1 MPVIVIGAGVIG
13 VAAAVALRRDGH
25 DVVLVDR
32 GGPGRATS
40 YGNMAGIGST
50 EFLPLSYPGV
60 WRRLPRWLLD
70 PTGPLALRPSYLP
83 RALPWLG
90 RFIWSGRPSRWR
102 EIAESGAAL
111 CRRALTD
118 TRQLLEAAGLR
129 HLLVEEGCLC
139 LYANERER
147 ADDSLRLRFLRE
159 HDFEV
164 RELSAAEI
172 SDLEPTVAPRFH
184 SGVLLPQWQRVTNP
198 YDVVKLLFECFI
210 QAGGQFV
217 TKDVIRLTAEAV
229 EFADGS
235 RLPFSTAV
243 VAAGAWSGK
252 LAATI
257 GDQVPLESERG
268 YHSDLPH
275 PGVRPRL
282 TLTWPAKAFVIV
294 PIDGDKLRVGGT
306 VEIAGLEA
314 PPNFRR
320 ARVLLGH
327 AKQILPA
334 LDTRDPSEWMGHR
347 PALPDTI
354 PVIGR
359 SPHAPNVIY
368 AFGHGHLGLT
378 LAATTA
384 SLVADLAMQRP
395 STLDLSPYRVERF

>member
-1 MPVIVIGAGVIG
+1 
-13 VAAAVALRRDGH
+13 
-25 DVVLVDR
+25 
-32 GGPGRATS
+32 
-40 YGNMAGIGST
+40 
-50 EFLPLSYPGV
+50 
-60 WRRLPRWLLD
+60 
-70 PTGPLALRPSYLP
+70 
-83 RALPWLG
+83 
-90 RFIWSGRPSRWR
+90 
-102 EIAESGAAL
+102 
-111 CRRALTD
+111 
-118 TRQLLEAAGLR
+118 LLEAAGSR

-147 ADDSLRLRFLRE
+147 AEDALRLRFLRE

-164 RELSAAEI
+164 RELNAAELT
-172 SDLEPTVAPRFH
+172 DLEPTVAPQFH
-184 SGVLLPQWQRVTNP
+184 SGVLLPQWQRVANP
-198 YDVVKLLFECFI
+198 YEVVKRLFEHFI
-210 QAGGQFV
+210 QDGGRFV
-217 TKDVIRLTAEAV
+217 TKDAVRLTAEV
-229 EFADGS
+229 IECADGS

-243 VAAGAWSGK
+243 VATGAWSAK
-252 LAATI
+252 LAATL
-257 GDQVPLESERG
+257 GDYIPLESERG

-320 ARVLLGH
+320 ARVLLRH

-384 SLVADLAMQRP
+384 SLVADLAMRRP
-395 STLDLSPYRVERF
+395 SPLDLSPYRVERF